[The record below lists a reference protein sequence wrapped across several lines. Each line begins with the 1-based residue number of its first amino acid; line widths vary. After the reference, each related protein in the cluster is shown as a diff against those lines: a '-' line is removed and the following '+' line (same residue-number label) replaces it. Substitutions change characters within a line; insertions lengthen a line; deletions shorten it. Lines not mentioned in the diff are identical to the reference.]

1 MLVEE
6 RMRGCARCR
15 FILERRCIALVLLH
29 AYSAFVRQLVITCRV
44 PQCPDNYVRQ
54 APGSDQSLVSRVMA
68 TYLPSMRLIPTHCD
82 ACGRATLT
90 AAGAIE
96 AGSARCA
103 ACGGQARTVPGSSYG
118 PGDAALYDRLA
129 QGLRDAGV
137 TAAGAAALS
146 AELNPAL
153 GSGAPGEGMRR
164 LLVSLPA
171 LGALGLN
178 LDGDPQQL
186 RKLEGMLTTL
196 LSGIGSGRA
205 PSGMVP
211 AVPQQRP

>member
-1 MLVEE
+1 
-6 RMRGCARCR
+6 
-15 FILERRCIALVLLH
+15 
-29 AYSAFVRQLVITCRV
+29 
-44 PQCPDNYVRQ
+44 
-54 APGSDQSLVSRVMA
+54 
-68 TYLPSMRLIPTHCD
+68 MRLIPTHCD

-90 AAGAIE
+90 PGSAIE
-96 AGSARCA
+96 AGAARCGE
-103 ACGGQARTVPGSSYG
+103 CGNQARTVPGSSYG
-118 PGDAALYDRLA
+118 AGDAALYDKLA

-137 TAAGAAALS
+137 TAARAAALS
-146 AELNPAL
+146 AELNAAL
-153 GSGAPGEGMRR
+153 GSGAPGQALHR
-164 LLVSLPA
+164 LLASLPA

-211 AVPQQRP
+211 AAPQQRP